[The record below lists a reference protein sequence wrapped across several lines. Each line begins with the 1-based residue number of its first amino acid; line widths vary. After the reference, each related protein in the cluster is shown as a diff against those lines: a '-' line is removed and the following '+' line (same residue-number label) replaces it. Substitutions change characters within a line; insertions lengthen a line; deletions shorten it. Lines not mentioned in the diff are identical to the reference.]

1 MTDVDKKFW
10 HRMQSQQHKRR
21 NISGIYIFDQF
32 SDDEKRQPTCIEDC
46 QQETRRSWLM
56 KRNDKVYA
64 KQAIAKIYDSFLELC
79 GYLHNEDCLDD
90 ETLKDFTEMVGE
102 AKDDV
107 KYNWALHELANQ
119 LDLACDKLTM
129 LADTFGVTK
138 GGRND
143 VDFKSKKGGEDD

>member
-32 SDDEKRQPTCIEDC
+32 PDDEKRQPTCIEDC
-46 QQETRRSWLM
+46 QQETRRAWLM
-56 KRNDKVYA
+56 KRKDKVYA
-64 KQAIAKIYDSFLELC
+64 KQVITMIYDSFLELC
-79 GYLHNEDCLDD
+79 KYLHDEGCLDD
-90 ETLKDFTEMVGE
+90 KVLKDFTDMAGN

-119 LDLACDKLTM
+119 LDMACDKLTM
-129 LADTFGVTK
+129 LADSFGVTK
-138 GGRND
+138 GGND
-143 VDFKSKKGGEDD
+143 ESE

>member
-1 MTDVDKKFW
+1 MKDIDKIYW
-10 HRMQSQQHKRR
+10 HKMQSQQHKRR

-32 SDDEKRQPTCIEDC
+32 PDEGKRQPTCIEDC
-46 QQETRRSWLM
+46 QQETRRAWLM

-64 KQAIAKIYDSFLELC
+64 KQAITMIYDSFLELC
-79 GYLHNEDCLDD
+79 DYLHNEDCLDD
-90 ETLKDFTEMVGE
+90 KDFKAFTDMAGN

-119 LDLACDKLTM
+119 LDFACDKLAM

-138 GGRND
+138 GCGNEND
-143 VDFKSKKGGEDD
+143 